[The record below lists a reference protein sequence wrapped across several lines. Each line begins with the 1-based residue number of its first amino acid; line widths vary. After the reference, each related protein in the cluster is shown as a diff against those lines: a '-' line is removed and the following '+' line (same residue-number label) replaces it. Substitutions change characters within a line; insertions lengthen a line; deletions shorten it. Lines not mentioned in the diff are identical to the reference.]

1 MQIRPA
7 EPEDARRIADFQQRM
22 AAETEGMLLH
32 GPTVLAGV
40 QAVFADPRKGQYIVA
55 VADERIVGVL
65 LTLPEW
71 SDWRNGTV
79 LWIHSAYVIPEFR
92 RQGIFRQMYD
102 YLRQRIQGDASLM
115 GLRLYVDRANAPA
128 RKVYETL
135 GMDGEHYVTYEWL
148 KNAHQQGRIL

>member
-1 MQIRPA
+1 
-7 EPEDARRIADFQQRM
+7 
-22 AAETEGMLLH
+22 
-32 GPTVLAGV
+32 
-40 QAVFADPRKGQYIVA
+40 
-55 VADERIVGVL
+55 
-65 LTLPEW
+65 
-71 SDWRNGTV
+71 
-79 LWIHSAYVIPEFR
+79 
-92 RQGIFRQMYD
+92 MYD

>member
-7 EPEDARRIADFQQRM
+7 QPQDARRIADFQQRM

-40 QAVFADPRKGQYIVA
+40 RAVFSDPRKGQYIVA
-55 VADERIVGVL
+55 VNAERIIGVL

-92 RQGIFRQMYD
+92 RQGVFRQMYA
-102 YLRQRIQGDASLM
+102 YLREQVRADESLM

-128 RKVYETL
+128 RKVYESL

-148 KNAHQQGRIL
+148 KNAHKEGRIL